1 MQKGG
6 DACGEATQPPRL
18 QESPGAVVG
27 GRPLPPPPAPALHPA
42 HHHRPRH
49 PRRLRGQGTFIR
61 TNGLRLSFRASPLR
75 HGLALKETLVP
86 IPVGAI
92 WITFSL
98 FKRVESHTL
107 LRGLFKKHQ

>member
-1 MQKGG
+1 MKTCRIIETRLYCVVFYRDDMQKGG

-61 TNGLRLSFRASPLR
+61 TRRA
-75 HGLALKETLVP
+75 
-86 IPVGAI
+86 
-92 WITFSL
+92 
-98 FKRVESHTL
+98 
-107 LRGLFKKHQ
+107 